1 VGSRTV
7 AQYGTVKG
15 VIGGTAI
22 AIMAASL
29 TRAVVEEQIGLY
41 QALPGVYITARED
54 EVDYGVGCDCSSKYT
69 RPEMQSGLEIL
80 AQLR

>member
-7 AQYGTVKG
+7 AHYGTVKG

-22 AIMAASL
+22 TIMAATL
-29 TRAVVEEQIGLY
+29 ARAVVEEQIGLY
-41 QALPGVYITARED
+41 QALLRVHITSQED

-69 RPEMQSGLEIL
+69 RPEMQSGLEMFGTT
-80 AQLR
+80 